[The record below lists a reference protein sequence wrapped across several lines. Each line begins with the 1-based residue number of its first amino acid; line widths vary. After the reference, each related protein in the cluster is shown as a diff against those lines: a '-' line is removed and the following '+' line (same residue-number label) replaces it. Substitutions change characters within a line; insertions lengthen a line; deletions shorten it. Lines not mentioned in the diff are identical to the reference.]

1 MRVALVSETF
11 TPAVNGVVTSVLR
24 AADHLALRG
33 HEPVVVAPSGQD
45 YETRCG
51 AVVPVHAVMRAA
63 GIDLRKL
70 SRDGVEIFFTQ
81 VFRHGFFH
89 GDMHP
94 GNILVGD
101 EGHHHVGECR

>member
-45 YETRCG
+45 YETRCD
-51 AVVPVHAVMRAA
+51 AVVPVHAIRSVRLPRYRELPLAA
-63 GIDLRKL
+63 PTG
-70 SRDGVEIFFTQ
+70 E
-81 VFRHGFFH
+81 
-89 GDMHP
+89 
-94 GNILVGD
+94 
-101 EGHHHVGECR
+101 VGELDRVGSV